1 MSEKLPLS
9 IRLKREQI
17 DQINAQIYALAMER
31 QRIEGAYLQ
40 ELATHLG
47 SGEATLLDSHMEC
60 AESPTGT
67 CIFEITV
74 KTDDLA
80 CLFCNRPINR

>member
-1 MSEKLPLS
+1 MSAELPLS
-9 IRLKREQI
+9 IRLKRDQI
-17 DQINAQIYALAMER
+17 AQINAQIYALAMER

-47 SGEATLLDSHMEC
+47 TDGATLLDSHMEC

-67 CIFEITV
+67 CVFEVTV
-74 KTDDLA
+74 KTDELA
-80 CLFCNRPINR
+80 CLFCNKPINR